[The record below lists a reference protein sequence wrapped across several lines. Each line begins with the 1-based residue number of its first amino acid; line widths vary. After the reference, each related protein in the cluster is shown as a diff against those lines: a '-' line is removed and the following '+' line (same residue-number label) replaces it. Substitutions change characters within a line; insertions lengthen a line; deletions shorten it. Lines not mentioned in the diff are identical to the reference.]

1 MTGHARVE
9 NRHST
14 VVTRSQEETEALGT
28 RLGATLG
35 EGDTLLL
42 VGDLGAGKTTLVRGI
57 ARGLGIDPEE
67 VSSPTFVLIN
77 EYRGRLTLHHVDLY
91 RLEGAAVDDLGLEE
105 LSGSGGVVVI
115 EWAER
120 LTRPIADAIRIRIAD
135 KGDTVREIVIE

>member
-1 MTGHARVE
+1 MTGHSRVE

-14 VVTRSQEETEALGT
+14 VVTRSQEETEALGA

-35 EGDTLLL
+35 AGDTLLL

-105 LSGSGGVVVI
+105 LSAGGGVVVI

-120 LTRPIADAIRIRIAD
+120 LTRPVPNAIRIRIAD
-135 KGDTVREIVIE
+135 QGDTVREIGIE